1 MKVSIPREAAFEIL
15 SRVLTGDAW
24 ASNLLASERY
34 AALKPE
40 DHGLLQEL
48 VLGVLRNLY
57 LLDHLI
63 EIHSRRKI
71 DKLDVE
77 VAIALR
83 MGLYQL
89 HFLSRIPPHAAVNE
103 SVNLVKLRRKQSAAP
118 LVNAVLR
125 AFQRAGAT
133 EISISPSLERLRI
146 ETSHPAWLLE
156 KWIERFGFE
165 EARELALADN
175 RPPRQSFRF
184 NERRRPGSLTR
195 QWLAEHGVQARDSE
209 IAPGAQVV
217 TAGSLSARDEPVRE
231 GWIYLQDEA
240 SQLIAHLCANKS
252 VSSSAKMLDLCAA
265 PGSKTTLAATLLP
278 EGSGITAC
286 EIHPSRLR
294 TMRELSDR
302 LGIDSIEFVEL
313 DATSSLPFPT
323 ESFDLVLL
331 DAPCSGLGTLQRHPE
346 IRYRMSWEKITE
358 LSRLQQELLE
368 QAHRMV
374 RPGGLIVYSVCSTE
388 PEEGED
394 VITEF
399 RKHRPG
405 YRDLTRERLTGI
417 GIDPAMFLTGSHGAR
432 TWPHRH
438 GAEGFFFCVLRTPER
453 GRPRP
458 QL

>member
-34 AALKPE
+34 SALKPE

-103 SVNLVKLRRKQSAAP
+103 SVNLVKLRKKQSAAP

-125 AFQRAGAT
+125 AFQREGAP
-133 EISISPSLERLRI
+133 EISISPPLERLRV
-146 ETSHPAWLLE
+146 ETSHPTWLLA

-175 RPPRQSFRF
+175 RHPRQSFRF
-184 NERRRPGSLTR
+184 NERRRPASLTR
-195 QWLAEHGVQARDSE
+195 EWLAERGIQTRDSE

-217 TAGSLSARDEPVRE
+217 TTGSLSAHDEPVRE

-278 EGSGITAC
+278 EGSRITAC

-302 LGIDSIEFVEL
+302 LGIDSIELVEL
-313 DATSSLPFPT
+313 DATSSLPFPP

-346 IRYRMSWEKITE
+346 IRYRIAHDKIIE
-358 LSRLQQELLE
+358 LSRLQRELLE
-368 QAHRMV
+368 QAHRMA

-394 VITEF
+394 VIAKF
-399 RKHRPG
+399 RDSHAE
-405 YRDLTRERLTGI
+405 YRDMTRERLIEI
-417 GIDPAMFLTGSHGAR
+417 GINPAPLLTGGFGTR

-438 GAEGFFFCVLRTPER
+438 GTEGFFVCTLWKRSR
-453 GRPRP
+453 K
-458 QL
+458 